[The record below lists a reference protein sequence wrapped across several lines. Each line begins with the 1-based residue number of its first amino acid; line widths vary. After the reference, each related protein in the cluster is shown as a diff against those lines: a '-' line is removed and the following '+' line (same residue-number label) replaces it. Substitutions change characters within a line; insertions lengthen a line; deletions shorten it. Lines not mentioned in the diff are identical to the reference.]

1 MTVCGSKKR
10 YHWSKTCIICFSHHI
25 PRLSADTCH
34 HPFPC
39 WHMTL
44 AQTPPPGISW
54 YMDDPLSYILY
65 TKLPL
70 LKLFSNCCL
79 LCFLLLSQLV
89 VNEISVYRVKG
100 EWFSSTFVFVSILL
114 CHRQGLE
121 GCSIKISLNISA
133 CSLHYWC
140 QFQYNLLFHMHI
152 CVSYLEFVNLGVGY
166 TLRLI
171 KSKLSMILQDLVF
184 HTKLK

>member
-1 MTVCGSKKR
+1 MILWLR
-10 YHWSKTCIICFSHHI
+10 
-25 PRLSADTCH
+25 PL
-34 HPFPC
+34 
-39 WHMTL
+39 
-44 AQTPPPGISW
+44 PPSVISW
-54 YMDDPLSYILY
+54 YMMTPYVH
-65 TKLPL
+65 
-70 LKLFSNCCL
+70 LKYFQAFSLITWAVWCFIIYNNIIYFNNCCS
-79 LCFLLLSQLV
+79 LCFFLISQLV

-184 HTKLK
+184 HTKLE

>member
-1 MTVCGSKKR
+1 MLQEQQKILSTKVQYIVKIKQNNTDILVKTFHPNSGSPHDWYYSTASNWPKK
-10 YHWSKTCIICFSHHI
+10 
-25 PRLSADTCH
+25 A
-34 HPFPC
+34 
-39 WHMTL
+39 
-44 AQTPPPGISW
+44 
-54 YMDDPLSYILY
+54 
-65 TKLPL
+65 
-70 LKLFSNCCL
+70 FSNCCL

-184 HTKLK
+184 HTKLE

>member
-1 MTVCGSKKR
+1 MT
-10 YHWSKTCIICFSHHI
+10 
-25 PRLSADTCH
+25 DT
-34 HPFPC
+34 
-39 WHMTL
+39 
-44 AQTPPPGISW
+44 I
-54 YMDDPLSYILY
+54 
-65 TKLPL
+65 LPL
-70 LKLFSNCCL
+70 PTGQKKLFSNCCL

-152 CVSYLEFVNLGVGY
+152 CVSYLEFINLGVGY

-171 KSKLSMILQDLVF
+171 KSKLAMILQHLVF
-184 HTKLK
+184 HTKLE

>member
-1 MTVCGSKKR
+1 MAAWIVETSRWCHCWPTLTLMNRSYCILMLTILPVVMDALFVPTAGWKR
-10 YHWSKTCIICFSHHI
+10 GGETAS
-25 PRLSADTCH
+25 
-34 HPFPC
+34 
-39 WHMTL
+39 
-44 AQTPPPGISW
+44 
-54 YMDDPLSYILY
+54 ILY

-152 CVSYLEFVNLGVGY
+152 CVSYIEFVNLGVGY
-166 TLRLI
+166 SLRLI
-171 KSKLSMILQDLVF
+171 KSFIPN
-184 HTKLK
+184 